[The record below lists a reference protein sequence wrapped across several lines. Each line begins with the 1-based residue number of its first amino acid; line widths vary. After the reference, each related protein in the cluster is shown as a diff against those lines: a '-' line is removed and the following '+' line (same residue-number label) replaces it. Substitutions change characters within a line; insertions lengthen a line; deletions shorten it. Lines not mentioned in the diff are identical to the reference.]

1 MPVEPP
7 KPVDPLDVRV
17 PLDPAI
23 RTGKL
28 ANGLTYYVLP
38 HAKPEHRAALWLAV
52 DAGSVLEDDD
62 QRGLAHFVEH
72 MAFNGTKRFPKLD
85 IVNFIEHS
93 GMKFGADVNAYTSFD
108 QTVYQLTVPT
118 DDRAVML
125 QGLDVLR
132 DMAGDIT
139 FDPVEVDKERGV
151 VLEEWRLHQG
161 AAFRLAD
168 QRLPILFAGSRYA
181 QRLTIGLPDVI
192 KTAKREAL
200 VRFYKDWYRPDLMAV
215 IATGDFDPV
224 AVEAEIKARFAD
236 LAGPTQPRA
245 RAPVPVPHDQPP
257 AVMLATDP
265 EARFTTVAI
274 YDKLDHRRTI
284 TERDLRTTLLERLYH
299 TMFTTRLIEL
309 RDEPRSPLV
318 ASSSERRTLTRTTDA
333 VTRAITVRDGR
344 LVDGL
349 RVLVRELARLEHH
362 GFLQSEL
369 DRARKTAIARYERIC
384 GEYAKAPLRE
394 VAGEIVRNFVD
405 AELMPGPEVELASIH
420 ELMPAITLDEVN
432 ALARQ
437 HAGDTGRVIAI
448 SAPAGATLPSEA
460 EILALAAAEAKATL
474 PPWRDATPDEPLL
487 ATTPTPG
494 TVTQVDHLAAAG
506 ATMWTLG
513 NGIRVI
519 VKPTEFS
526 NDTVVLEGW
535 QPGGTSRVLDADF
548 VHARFADEI
557 IPHSGA
563 GKLSERAIHKLLAGT
578 SIALSIDLDERAERV
593 TGTTRSEDL
602 ETMMQLL
609 YLRLTQPRHDRA
621 AFDIWKAKRLE
632 AALHRG
638 DSPELRYTDELVRIE
653 TGDHLRRR
661 PVTTGMIE
669 QVDLTKVA
677 SVWADRFSDLGG
689 FTFVIVGNVDLAT
702 LQPLVESYLGS
713 LPANGRKASWK
724 DIGIMRPA
732 TQIAKTV
739 LAGTEPKSRVHLSFG
754 APAKYTLDGEHDAE
768 ILSATLRIRLREIL
782 REDMGGVYNVS
793 VGATLSREPSERQY
807 LAISFGCAPEN
818 VDKLRNAVFAELATI
833 AKSGIGDDILAKV
846 SEQFRRQHETEL
858 AENRWWAAVLREAY
872 YYHTDL
878 ARLLDQGGLLARVTS
893 ARVQATAKRM
903 FDPKRYILVVL
914 SPAAAPPAPP
924 PPAPS

>member
-1 MPVEPP
+1 
-7 KPVDPLDVRV
+7 
-17 PLDPAI
+17 
-23 RTGKL
+23 
-28 ANGLTYYVLP
+28 VLK

-72 MAFNGTKRFPKLD
+72 MAFNGTRRFPKLD
-85 IVNFIEHS
+85 IVNYIEHS

-151 VLEEWRLHQG
+151 VLEEWRQHQG
-161 AAFRLAD
+161 AAFRLED

-215 IATGDFDPV
+215 IATGDFDPA

-236 LAGPTQPRA
+236 LAGPTRPRE
-245 RAPVPVPHDQPP
+245 RAPVPVPHDHPP

-274 YDKLDHRRTI
+274 YDKRDHRRMI
-284 TERDLRTTLLERLYH
+284 TERDLRTTLIERLYH
-299 TMFTTRLIEL
+299 AMFTTRLIEL

-318 ASSSERRTLTRTTDA
+318 AASSERRTLTHTADA
-333 VTRAITVRDGR
+333 VTRAITVREGR
-344 LVDGL
+344 LVEGL
-349 RVLVRELARLEHH
+349 RLLVRELARLEHH
-362 GFLQSEL
+362 GFLPSEL

-405 AELMPGPEVELASIH
+405 DELMPGPEVELAWAH
-420 ELMPAITLDEVN
+420 EILPAITLDEVN
-432 ALARQ
+432 ALAMQ
-437 HAGDTGRVIAI
+437 HAGEAGRVIAI

-460 EILALAAAEAKATL
+460 EVLALAATEAKATL
-474 PPWRDATPDEPLL
+474 SPWRDSTPDEPLL
-487 ATTPTPG
+487 ATAPTPG
-494 TVTQVDHLAAAG
+494 AVATTDRLAAAG
-506 ATMWTLG
+506 ATVWTLG

-519 VKPTEFS
+519 VKPTAFS
-526 NDTVVLEGW
+526 NDTVVLDGW
-535 QPGGTSRVLDADF
+535 QPGGTSRVPDADF

-563 GKLSERAIHKLLAGT
+563 GKFSERAIHKLLAGT

-593 TGTTRSEDL
+593 SGTTRSEDL
-602 ETMMQLL
+602 ETMLQLL
-609 YLRLTQPRHDRA
+609 YLRLTQPRHDRT

-632 AALHRG
+632 AARHRA

-653 TGDHLRRR
+653 TADHPRRR
-661 PVTTGMIE
+661 PVTTDMIE
-669 QVDLTKVA
+669 QVDLAKVA
-677 SVWADRFSDLGG
+677 SIWADRLSDLGG

-702 LQPLVESYLGS
+702 LQPLVASYLGS
-713 LPANGRKASWK
+713 LPAKGRKAAWK
-724 DIGIMRPA
+724 DVGIKRPA
-732 TQIAKTV
+732 TKIEKTV

-768 ILSATLRIRLREIL
+768 ILSATLRIRLRELL

-793 VGATLSREPSERQY
+793 VGATLSREPSERRY

-818 VDKLRNAVFAELATI
+818 VDKLRDAVFAELASI
-833 AKSGIGDDILAKV
+833 AKSGIGNDVLTKV

-858 AENRWWAAVLREAY
+858 AEDQWWASVLREAS

-878 ARLLDQGGLLARVTS
+878 ARLIDIDGLLARVTS

-914 SPAAAPPAPP
+914 SPGATPARP
-924 PPAPS
+924 

>member
-1 MPVEPP
+1 
-7 KPVDPLDVRV
+7 
-17 PLDPAI
+17 
-23 RTGKL
+23 
-28 ANGLTYYVLP
+28 VLK

-72 MAFNGTKRFPKLD
+72 MAFNGTRRFPKLD
-85 IVNFIEHS
+85 IVNYIEHS

-151 VLEEWRLHQG
+151 VLEEWRQHQG
-161 AAFRLAD
+161 AAFRLED

-215 IATGDFDPV
+215 IATGDFDPA

-236 LAGPTQPRA
+236 LAGPTRPRE
-245 RAPVPVPHDQPP
+245 RAPVPVPHDHPP

-274 YDKLDHRRTI
+274 YDKRDHRRMI
-284 TERDLRTTLLERLYH
+284 TERDLRTTLIERLYH
-299 TMFTTRLIEL
+299 AMFTTLLIEL

-318 ASSSERRTLTRTTDA
+318 AASSERRTLTHTADA
-333 VTRAITVRDGR
+333 VTRAITVREGR
-344 LVDGL
+344 LVEGL
-349 RVLVRELARLEHH
+349 RLLVRELARLEHH
-362 GFLQSEL
+362 GFLPSEL

-405 AELMPGPEVELASIH
+405 DELMPGPEVELAWAH
-420 ELMPAITLDEVN
+420 EILPAITLDEVN
-432 ALARQ
+432 ALAMQ
-437 HAGDTGRVIAI
+437 HAGEAGRVIAI

-460 EILALAAAEAKATL
+460 EVLALAATEAKATL
-474 PPWRDATPDEPLL
+474 SPWRDSTPDEPLL
-487 ATTPTPG
+487 ATAPTPG
-494 TVTQVDHLAAAG
+494 AVATTDRLAAAG
-506 ATMWTLG
+506 ATVWTLG

-519 VKPTEFS
+519 VKPTAFS
-526 NDTVVLEGW
+526 NDTVVLDGW
-535 QPGGTSRVLDADF
+535 QPGGTSRVPDADF

-563 GKLSERAIHKLLAGT
+563 GKFSERAIHKLIAGT

-593 TGTTRSEDL
+593 SGTTRSEDL
-602 ETMMQLL
+602 ETMLQLL
-609 YLRLTQPRHDRA
+609 YLRLTQPRHDQT

-632 AALHRG
+632 AARHRA

-653 TGDHLRRR
+653 TADHPRRR
-661 PVTTGMIE
+661 PVTTDMIE
-669 QVDLTKVA
+669 QVDLAKVA
-677 SVWADRFSDLGG
+677 SIWADRFSDLGG

-702 LQPLVESYLGS
+702 LQPLVASYLGS
-713 LPANGRKASWK
+713 LPAKGRKAAWK
-724 DIGIMRPA
+724 DVGIKRPA
-732 TQIAKTV
+732 TKIEKTV

-768 ILSATLRIRLREIL
+768 ILSATLRIRLRELL

-793 VGATLSREPSERQY
+793 VGATLSREPSERRY

-818 VDKLRNAVFAELATI
+818 VDKLRDAVFAELASI
-833 AKSGIGDDILAKV
+833 AKSGIGNDVLTKV

-858 AENRWWAAVLREAY
+858 AEDQWWASVLREAS

-878 ARLLDQGGLLARVTS
+878 ARLIDIDGLLARVTS

-914 SPAAAPPAPP
+914 SPGATPARP
-924 PPAPS
+924 